1 MSLMNVYG
9 QDLYEHVMLSEAKHL
24 GVTREI
30 LRFAQHD
37 MLECD
42 RSCSSGQLNTAILG
56 ENRRMNDEMFAAVL
70 RQHAAPPEHGSWPIP
85 RRGPGQAL
93 VRVTAAPISPL
104 DLLCASG
111 TSYFGAPRLPYIPGT
126 QGVGV
131 VKEADTLTPGQRVWF
146 SCDAG
151 MKPGDGSMAQYCVI
165 DESAALALPDQIDDD
180 LVAALGLSAIAAWM
194 ALTWRGRLQRGEQVL
209 VLGASGAVGQ
219 VAVQA
224 ARLLGAGRVIAA
236 SRDGAARA
244 RALAHGADAAVDL
257 NGDDVDEISR
267 RIAAACD
274 GPLHL
279 VIDPVWGLP
288 AEAAA
293 RVLGFE
299 GRLVNIGSSAAPI
312 ARFESGT
319 VRSRLHTILGYT
331 NNALSHEQKAQ
342 ALSTILTHAAAGR
355 CTVERE
361 IVPLA
366 QAAQAWERQA
376 ASARRKLILIPSAVE

>member
-126 QGVGV
+126 QGVGIV
-131 VKEADTLTPGQRVWF
+131 MEADALAPGQRIWF

-151 MKPGDGSMAQYCVI
+151 MKPGDGSMAEYCVI
-165 DESAALALPDQIDDD
+165 DEASALTLPDQIDED
-180 LVAALGLSAIAAWM
+180 LAAALGLSSIAAWM
-194 ALTWRGRLQRGEQVL
+194 ALTWRGRLQPGEQVL

-224 ARLLGAGRVIAA
+224 AKLLGAGRVIAA
-236 SRDGAARA
+236 SRDAVGRN
-244 RALAHGADAAVDL
+244 RALKLGADALVDL
-257 NGDDVDEISR
+257 TSDDVDELSR
-267 RIAAACD
+267 RIATACD

-293 RVLGFE
+293 RVLGSE
-299 GRLVNIGSSAAPI
+299 GRLVNIGSAAGAS
-312 ARFESGT
+312 ARFESAI
-319 VRSRLHTILGYT
+319 VRSRLHAIVGYT
-331 NNALSHEQKAQ
+331 NNALTHEQKAQ
-342 ALSTILTHAAAGR
+342 ALKQILAHAAAGR

-361 IVPLA
+361 MVPLE
-366 QAAQAWERQA
+366 QAADAWERQA
-376 ASARRKLILIPSAVE
+376 AFARHKFILIPW

>member
-1 MSLMNVYG
+1 MNVYG

-126 QGVGV
+126 QGVGIV
-131 VKEADTLTPGQRVWF
+131 MEADALAPGQRIWF

-151 MKPGDGSMAQYCVI
+151 MKPGDGSMAEYCVI
-165 DESAALALPDQIDDD
+165 DEASALTLPDQIDED
-180 LVAALGLSAIAAWM
+180 LAAALGLSSIAAWM
-194 ALTWRGRLQRGEQVL
+194 ALTWRGRLQPGEQVL

-224 ARLLGAGRVIAA
+224 AKLLGAGRVIAA
-236 SRDGAARA
+236 SRDEAART
-244 RALAHGADAAVDL
+244 RALSQGADAVVDL
-257 NGDDVDEISR
+257 TGENVDEISK

-274 GPLHL
+274 GPLQL
-279 VIDPVWGLP
+279 VIDPVWGIP
-288 AEAAA
+288 AEAAG
-293 RVLGFE
+293 RVLGYE
-299 GRLVNIGSSAAPI
+299 GRLVNIGSAAGAA
-312 ARFESGT
+312 ARFESAI
-319 VRSRLHTILGYT
+319 VRSRLHNIIGYT
-331 NNALSHEQKAQ
+331 NNALTPEQKAQ
-342 ALSTILTHAAAGR
+342 ALSEILTHAAAGR
-355 CTVERE
+355 CTIERE
-361 IVPLA
+361 KVPLA
-366 QAAQAWERQA
+366 NAAEAWKRQA
-376 ASARRKLILIPSAVE
+376 ASARRKLILIP